1 MALDWN
7 KEISFSSLLGSLRR
21 GKGATGTGQYPTK
34 TSMNL
39 YQGDETSVDVRKVAI
54 AGILIAIFIGVF
66 VKFGVLDQLAILSQ
80 KQAEL
85 SQQQALAS
93 EMQSATADYESV
105 KATYDAYMARYG
117 RGSNDAIAV
126 LDMVEQHVMS
136 AATVTSI
143 VFSDNSLTLTLY
155 DVSLVTV
162 GDIAKELE
170 GQDMVSAVNVSTA
183 TTQNAGNQNTV
194 STIVVRLKSPQA

>member
-1 MALDWN
+1 
-7 KEISFSSLLGSLRR
+7 
-21 GKGATGTGQYPTK
+21 
-34 TSMNL
+34 
-39 YQGDETSVDVRKVAI
+39 
-54 AGILIAIFIGVF
+54 
-66 VKFGVLDQLAILSQ
+66 
-80 KQAEL
+80 
-85 SQQQALAS
+85 
-93 EMQSATADYESV
+93 MQSATADYESV

-136 AATVTSI
+136 ASTVTSI